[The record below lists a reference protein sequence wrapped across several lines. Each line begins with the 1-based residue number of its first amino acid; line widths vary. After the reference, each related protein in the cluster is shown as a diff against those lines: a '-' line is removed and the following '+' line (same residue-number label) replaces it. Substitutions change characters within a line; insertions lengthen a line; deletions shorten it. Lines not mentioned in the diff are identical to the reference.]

1 MKSDDAIS
9 LKSMSEITLDQAQ
22 LKELLKSALLELLQE
37 NRALFT
43 DLIAEVME
51 DEGLYQAIQEVR
63 HETPLSRE
71 AALAELENREGRA
84 EAIH

>member
-1 MKSDDAIS
+1 MKSDNASS
-9 LKSMSEITLDQAQ
+9 LNPMSGITLDQTQ

-37 NRALFT
+37 NHALFT

-63 HETPLSRE
+63 HETPLSRD
-71 AALAELENREGRA
+71 AALAELEQP
-84 EAIH
+84 